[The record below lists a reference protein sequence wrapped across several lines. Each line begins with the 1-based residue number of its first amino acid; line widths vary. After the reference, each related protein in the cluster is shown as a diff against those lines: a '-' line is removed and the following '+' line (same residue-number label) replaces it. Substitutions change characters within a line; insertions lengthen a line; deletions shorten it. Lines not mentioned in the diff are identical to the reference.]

1 MSELMTLWHMGRES
15 LLDFAIQHE
24 LGHALCNK
32 ANEMDAN
39 RVARLLEQKKPIS
52 SKAKATANRDEQQ
65 TNSSFP

>member
-52 SKAKATANRDEQQ
+52 CKAKATANRDEQQ